1 MKHFGLISCLAAT
14 ALIASPVLGVPQK
27 KSAKSAQ
34 LHTQRMDPRTT
45 QMAGAYR
52 HGNSSSYMG
61 TRQYA
66 GTQRYAATRQYSG
79 TRYYGHNGF
88 AGNSYY
94 SGSRYYYGG
103 PGYYYG
109 GGGSYPYYG
118 YYGAGL
124 NYPYYGY
131 YSSWPYASYGY
142 YPNSYYGGYSNAYS
156 YYQPNYGYDTATVA
170 AVQHRLGELGY
181 YHGTVDGAM
190 GPQTRGA
197 IAAFESRNGMTVDG
211 MITTRLLDRI
221 GLA

>member
-14 ALIASPVLGVPQK
+14 ALIALPALGVPQK

-34 LHTQRMDPRTT
+34 SHPQRMTPRTT

-61 TRQYA
+61 TRHYA
-66 GTQRYAATRQYSG
+66 GTQRYAPTRQYSG
-79 TRYYGHNGF
+79 TRYYGQNGF
-88 AGNSYY
+88 AGTNYY

-109 GGGSYPYYG
+109 
-118 YYGAGL
+118 AGV

-131 YSSWPYASYGY
+131 YSSWPYASYGN
-142 YPNSYYGGYSNAYS
+142 YPNSYYRGYSNAYS
-156 YYQPNYGYDTATVA
+156 YYQPGYGYDTATVA

-181 YHGTVDGAM
+181 YHGSVDGAI

>member
-1 MKHFGLISCLAAT
+1 MKYFGLISCLAAT

-34 LHTQRMDPRTT
+34 SHTQRMAPRTT

-52 HGNSSSYMG
+52 RGNSSSYMG
-61 TRQYA
+61 TRQYT

-79 TRYYGHNGF
+79 TRYSGYNGF
-88 AGNSYY
+88 ASNSYY
-94 SGSRYYYGG
+94 NGSRYYYGG

-109 GGGSYPYYG
+109 
-118 YYGAGL
+118 AGL
-124 NYPYYGY
+124 SYPYYGY

-156 YYQPNYGYDTATVA
+156 YYQPGYGYDTATIA
-170 AVQHRLGELGY
+170 AVQRRLGELGY
-181 YHGTVDGAM
+181 YHGTVDGDI

-197 IAAFESRNGMTVDG
+197 IAAFESRNGMSVDG
-211 MITTRLLDRI
+211 MITTRLLNRI

>member
-1 MKHFGLISCLAAT
+1 MKHLGLISCLAAT

-34 LHTQRMDPRTT
+34 SHTQRMAPRTT
-45 QMAGAYR
+45 QTAGAYR
-52 HGNSSSYMG
+52 RGNSSSYMG
-61 TRQYA
+61 TRQYP

-79 TRYYGHNGF
+79 TRYYGQNGF

-109 GGGSYPYYG
+109 
-118 YYGAGL
+118 AGL
-124 NYPYYGY
+124 NYPYSGY

-142 YPNSYYGGYSNAYS
+142 YPNSYYGGYSNGYS
-156 YYQPNYGYDTATVA
+156 YYQPGYRYNTATVA
-170 AVQHRLGELGY
+170 AVQRRLGELGY
-181 YHGTVDGAM
+181 YHGTVDGAI

-197 IAAFESRNGMTVDG
+197 IAAFESRNGMNVDG